1 MTNPMRFYIS
11 ITAVSPSGDGWI
23 KNIINLTPLNDA
35 LYATRSAIERGA
47 DLMRGVV
54 DAALGMDKMCWG
66 MG

>member
-1 MTNPMRFYIS
+1 MKFYIS
-11 ITAVSPSGDGWI
+11 INAVSPSGDVWI

-47 DLMRGVV
+47 DRLRGVA
-54 DAALGMDKMCWG
+54 DAALGFNKMCWG